1 MSKALMIVRHP
12 VSDYAA
18 WRTVYEDVQPLR
30 DAHGV
35 TATSV
40 LRDPENKNDVTV
52 LHWFPSTEQAEAF
65 ASSSD
70 LKSAMQRAGV
80 NSAPRVEIVVE
91 A

>member
-1 MSKALMIVRHP
+1 MPKALLIVRHP
-12 VSDYAA
+12 VADYAA

-35 TATSV
+35 TEATV
-40 LRDPENKNDVTV
+40 LRDPENKNDITV
-52 LHWFPSTEQAEAF
+52 LHWFPSAAQAEAF

-70 LKSAMQRAGV
+70 LKTAMQSAGV
-80 NSAPRVEIVVE
+80 NAAPRVEITVE

>member
-12 VSDYAA
+12 VNDYAA
-18 WRTVYEDVQPLR
+18 WRSVYEDVQPLR

-35 TATSV
+35 TEATV
-40 LRDPENKNDVTV
+40 LRDPENKNDLTV
-52 LHWFPSTEQAEAF
+52 LHWFPSTAQATAF
-65 ASSSD
+65 ASSAD

-80 NSAPRVEIVVE
+80 NGAPSIAIVEE

>member
-12 VSDYAA
+12 VDDYAA

-35 TATSV
+35 TEATV
-40 LRDPENKNDVTV
+40 LRDPESKNDVTV

-65 ASSSD
+65 AGSPD
-70 LKSAMQRAGV
+70 LKTAMQRSGV
-80 NSAPRVEIVVE
+80 NAAPRIEIVVE